1 MADGSGPGYHSW
13 NAYCGQALSADAVR
27 SGRPATVAAFE
38 RRLLEL
44 HRLAGELERISCQT
58 RFVHHRA
65 GLDPVLNHLLADTV
79 ELLDA
84 VRGSLPAAGTPPP
97 SAPSTCPPSTCP
109 PSTCP
114 PSASGPR
121 ADRADAAATF
131 RADGAAT
138 VRTECRAEP
147 AGRGRT
153 HGTLVSS

>member
-44 HRLAGELERISCQT
+44 HRLAGELERISCQA

-84 VRGSLPAAGTPPP
+84 VRGSLPAAGPPPP
-97 SAPSTCPPSTCP
+97 SAPSTCPPSTC
-109 PSTCP
+109 S

-121 ADRADAAATF
+121 EDRADAAATI
-131 RADGAAT
+131 RADEAAT
-138 VRTECRAEP
+138 VRTERRAEP

-153 HGTLVSS
+153 HATLVSS